1 MNVLSY
7 LEMRGDLTFAER
19 PFNEVDN
26 LVFSVLAYLDMKD
39 IVSEDFVFDV
49 SLKKL
54 CKVRSTSP

>member
-1 MNVLSY
+1 MNLLDY

-39 IVSEDFVFDV
+39 IVSDRFEFNV
-49 SLKKL
+49 SLRKL
-54 CKVRSTSP
+54 